1 MVGIKGMPRRSGM
14 MLGFPTIACAA
25 ALLVAGCMS
34 GPIPVSSRAGDNG
47 ANATGPSEEKLPGA
61 PAVRSSP
68 P

>member
-1 MVGIKGMPRRSGM
+1 MAGVRGVRRRGGV
-14 MLGFPTIACAA
+14 MLGPVLASVAV
-25 ALLVAGCMS
+25 LLLGGCMT

-47 ANATGPSEEKLPGA
+47 ANAPGPSEEKLPAA